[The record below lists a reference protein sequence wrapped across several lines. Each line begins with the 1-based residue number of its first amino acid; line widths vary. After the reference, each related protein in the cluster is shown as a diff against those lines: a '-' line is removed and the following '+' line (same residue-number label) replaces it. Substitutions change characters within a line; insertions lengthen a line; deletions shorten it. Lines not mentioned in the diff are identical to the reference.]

1 MSEPI
6 PDDGYPLFD
15 LRVEVLAPAPGM
27 RFVCRHVEGD
37 YFTVTD
43 DDLLT
48 MGPGVRFPMFS
59 LAAILP
65 VLPAKQRDL
74 HAHDWMSTDTVIAC
88 PDPHCGGRF
97 EITRETRRIH
107 RHSENS
113 ALPLDPPPSPTEA
126 HS

>member
-1 MSEPI
+1 MKNAL

-15 LRVEVLAPAPGM
+15 LRVEVMEPAEGKP
-27 RFVCRHVEGD
+27 FVCKHRAGD

-43 DDLLT
+43 DDLIT

-65 VLPAKQRDL
+65 LLAAKQREL
-74 HAHDWMSTDTVIAC
+74 HANDWMNTDAVIAC

-97 EITRETRRIH
+97 HILRETRRIH
-107 RHSENS
+107 RHGENS
-113 ALPLDPPPSPTEA
+113 ALPLTLSE
-126 HS
+126 